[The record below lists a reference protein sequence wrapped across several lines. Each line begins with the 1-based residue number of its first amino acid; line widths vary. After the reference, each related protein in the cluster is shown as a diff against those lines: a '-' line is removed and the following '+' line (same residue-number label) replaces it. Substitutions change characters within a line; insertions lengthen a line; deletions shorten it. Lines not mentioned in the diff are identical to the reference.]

1 MLDLLLKQASLLDH
15 DLMDTWDIKE
25 LRIIDFLRQIARAG
39 TKWLLLGT
47 LGSHGCLM
55 ERLRGLGWNFLIR
68 VGFPE
73 QIENELLVSLFLGQP
88 TEHEEQFEIL
98 WLENCL
104 I

>member
-1 MLDLLLKQASLLDH
+1 
-15 DLMDTWDIKE
+15 MDTLDIKE
-25 LRIIDFLRQIARAG
+25 LRISDFLRQIADIG
-39 TKWLLLGT
+39 TKCLLLGT
-47 LGSHGCLM
+47 LGSHGCSS
-55 ERLRGLGWNFLIR
+55 ERLGGLGWTFLIR

-88 TEHEEQFEIL
+88 TEHKEQFEIL